1 MQIKTHPVCGF
12 VFLGIDREQMI
23 ALSLLFGCDY
33 CDGVQGI
40 GIKSALKLLSELRGA
55 DVLQM

>member
-1 MQIKTHPVCGF
+1 MV
-12 VFLGIDREQMI
+12 

-40 GIKSALKLLSELRGA
+40 GVKTALKLTNELSGN
-55 DVLQM
+55 DILQRFESFCQY